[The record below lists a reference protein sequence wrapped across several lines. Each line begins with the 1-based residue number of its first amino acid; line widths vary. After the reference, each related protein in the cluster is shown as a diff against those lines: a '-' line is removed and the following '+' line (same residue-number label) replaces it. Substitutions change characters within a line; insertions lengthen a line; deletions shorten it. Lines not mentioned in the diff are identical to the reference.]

1 MKLQIAD
8 HARAEIF
15 TNIFQHIKL
24 FTDYINI
31 SFDKDKMYIQ
41 TMDSGRVSI
50 VEIFLP
56 KSWFDTYNFNAGE
69 NVVIG
74 IHAHMLFKVLNTRD
88 RKQEVNFVYQDGSDT
103 LNIHFTSDDKTV
115 FDKHFEIPLIEIDT
129 EFMSIPEFESDVDI
143 SIPSATF
150 AAIISQLQIFG
161 DSIEFKCTEEKIQL
175 FSISS
180 ESGKMIVDIEIDDLT
195 AYSITEDNE
204 MNISFSLSKLHNI
217 CQYSKMAKEIE
228 ILLTNNYPMQITYD
242 LGIEDAKM
250 VFYLAP
256 KIGEE

>member
-1 MKLQIAD
+1 MKLQISD
-8 HARAEIF
+8 HGRAEIF
-15 TNIFQHIKL
+15 TNLFQHIKL

-31 SFDKDKMYIQ
+31 TFDKEKMYIQ

-50 VEIFLP
+50 FEIYLP
-56 KSWFDTYNFNAGE
+56 KAWFDIYEFNSDE
-69 NVVIG
+69 NVVMG
-74 IHAHMLFKVLNTRD
+74 INANVLFKVLNTRH
-88 RKQEVNFVYQDGSDT
+88 KQQEVNIVYQEGSDK
-103 LNIHFTSDDKTV
+103 LNIHFTNDDKSI
-115 FDKHFEIPLIEIDT
+115 FDKHFELPLMEIDT
-129 EFMSIPEFESDVDI
+129 ELLQIPNFESDVDI
-143 SIPSATF
+143 SIPSTTF

-161 DSIEFKCTEEKIQL
+161 DTIEFKCTEEKIQL

-204 MNISFSLSKLHNI
+204 MNISFSLAKIHNI
-217 CQYSKMAKEIE
+217 CQYNKMAKEIE
-228 ILLTNNYPMQITYD
+228 ILLTNDYPMQITYD

-256 KIGEE
+256 KIGDE